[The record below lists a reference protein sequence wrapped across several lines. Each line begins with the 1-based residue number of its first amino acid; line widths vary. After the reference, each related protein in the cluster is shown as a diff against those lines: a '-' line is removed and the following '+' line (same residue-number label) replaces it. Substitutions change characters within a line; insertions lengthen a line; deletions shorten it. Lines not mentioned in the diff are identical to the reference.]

1 MNFTENNMQS
11 NHKQFVAPLFE
22 SVTLGK
28 LELSSRIVMAPM
40 ARGFSPNG
48 VPGPEVADYYRRRAE
63 QHVGLIITENVS
75 ISHPSANQDP
85 ANSPH
90 FDSEAARAGWKHVVD
105 EVHRV
110 GGKIIPQLIHAG
122 IARENF
128 PQPEGAAPSI
138 GPSGLDVYGEVK
150 GEAMTVQQIGDVV
163 QAFADTAAQAQQLG
177 FDGIELHGA
186 HGYLIDQFLWET
198 TNQREDEYG
207 GSIINRARFAIEV
220 VEACRRAVGPDFP
233 IVFRFS
239 QWKYPVYTAKLAQNA
254 EELAEIL
261 KPLAAEGVDIF
272 HASTRRFWE
281 PAFDGSLL
289 SLAGWA
295 KHITGKAVI
304 TVGSVGL
311 KQDFTEFFASG
322 ADAEQQGSVNEL
334 TERLQHNEFD
344 LIAVGRA
351 LLADPEWATKIRDG
365 RLDELKPFHA
375 EVVGKLY

>member
-11 NHKQFVAPLFE
+11 HPKQDVALLFQ
-22 SVTLGK
+22 SLKLGK
-28 LELSSRIVMAPM
+28 LELSSRIVMSPM
-40 ARGFSPNG
+40 ARGFSPDG

-63 QHVGLIITENVS
+63 QYVGLIITENVS
-75 ISHPSANQDP
+75 IPHPTANQDP
-85 ANSPH
+85 ANSPD
-90 FDSEAARAGWKHVVD
+90 FNSKAARAGWKHVVD

-122 IARENF
+122 IARENV
-128 PQPEGAAPSI
+128 PQPAGAAPSI
-138 GPSGLDVYGEVK
+138 SPSGLDVYGEVK
-150 GEAMTVQQIGDVV
+150 GKPMTIQQIREAV
-163 QAFADTAAQAQQLG
+163 QAFADAALQAKQLG

-198 TNQREDEYG
+198 TNQRTDEYG
-207 GSIINRARFAIEV
+207 GSIANRVRFAVEI

-239 QWKYPVYTAKLAQNA
+239 QWKYPVYTAKLAYDA
-254 EELAEIL
+254 EQLAEVL
-261 KPLAAEGVDIF
+261 QPLATAGVDIF

-281 PAFDGSLL
+281 PAFEGSPL

-311 KQDFTEFFASG
+311 KQDFTDFFAAG
-322 ADAEQQGSVNEL
+322 ASADQQGSMSVL
-334 TERLQHNEFD
+334 TERLQSHEFD
-344 LIAVGRA
+344 LVAVGRA
-351 LLADPEWATKIRDG
+351 LLADPEWAAKIHDG
-365 RLDELKPFHA
+365 RLDELKPFQA
-375 EVVGKLY
+375 EAVGKLY

>member
-1 MNFTENNMQS
+1 MNNTENNVQS
-11 NHKQFVAPLFE
+11 NQQQVVEPLFE
-22 SVTLGK
+22 SFTLGK
-28 LELSSRIVMAPM
+28 LKLASRIVMAPM

-63 QHVGLIITENVS
+63 QQVGLIITENVS

-90 FDSEAARAGWKHVVD
+90 FDSESARAGWKHVVD

-110 GGKIIPQLIHAG
+110 GGKIMPQLIHAG

-138 GPSGLDVYGEVK
+138 GPSGVDVYGEIK
-150 GEAMTVQQIGDVV
+150 GEAMTIQQIRDVV
-163 QAFADTAAQAQQLG
+163 QAFADAALQAQQIG

-198 TNQREDEYG
+198 TNQRSDEYG
-207 GSIINRARFAIEV
+207 GSIANRVRFAVEV

-239 QWKYPVYTAKLAQNA
+239 QWKYPVYTAKLANDA
-254 EELAEIL
+254 EELAELL
-261 KPLAAEGVDIF
+261 KPLAEAGVDIF

-281 PAFDGSLL
+281 LAFDGSPL

-295 KHITGKAVI
+295 KQITGKAVI

-322 ADAEQQGSVNEL
+322 ADAEQQGSVSVL
-334 TERLQHNEFD
+334 TERLQNREFD

-351 LLADPEWATKIRDG
+351 LLADPEWAAKIHDG

-375 EVVGKLY
+375 EAVGKLY